1 MDKLKAL
8 IEKRNSKVKEMQA
21 ILDKAKEETRA
32 MTEEEMEK
40 FNELEKEVKDLDA
53 TIEAETRAKGLEII
67 KDMEEDNKAEERA
80 IAEEKAFE
88 AYIRGT
94 IEERADVNLT
104 AGDNGAV
111 IPTTIANKIISK
123 VYDICPI
130 YRLATR
136 YNVPGTLNI
145 PYYDE
150 SQQAITMDYAEE
162 FEELTSTAGKFTSIQ
177 LKGFLAGVLTK
188 VSKSLINNSQ
198 FDIVNYVINAMAES
212 ISRWIE
218 KELLKGTDN
227 KIEGLRG
234 VTQVVTTAS
243 STAITADELIQLKDK
258 VKDLYQNNAIWI
270 MSNATRTALRLLKD
284 GNGRYLLNDDITSPF
299 GTTLLGKPVY
309 VSDNMDDIAAGKT
322 VIYYGDMSGL
332 AVKISEEMNIEV
344 LREKFATQH
353 AVGIVGWLEMD
364 AKVENAQKIAKLVMK
379 A

>member
-1 MDKLKAL
+1 MKIKAL
-8 IEKRNSKVKEMQA
+8 IEKRNLKVKEMQA